1 MQYGVCSA
9 NNVYYHLGTTYQITN
24 IDLGGKNRKKEVDV
38 FVVVVAEEELASIN
52 VKEIQHEL

>member
-24 IDLGGKNRKKEVDV
+24 IDLGGKNRKKEIV
-38 FVVVVAEEELASIN
+38 FVVVVVEEELASII
-52 VKEIQHEL
+52 VKEMQHEL